1 MVVDIDPRWV
11 AGVSLVSVR
20 VGALFL
26 FAPFLAGLGRM
37 TTIRVLLALA
47 LSVMLTS
54 GAVALPAVRV
64 DMGNLVSAAL
74 AELVTGSVLAF
85 GVFAAFGA
93 FSLAGK
99 ILDVQSGFGIGSV
112 YDPVTRAGAPLFAT
126 LLDMGA
132 VVMFFSMD
140 AHHAVMR
147 GIAFSL
153 QQVPPGTGL
162 EAMPLDAVIRQFG
175 LMFSLGVALM
185 IPVLLML
192 LLVELGLAVVSRALP
207 QMNVIMVM
215 VPAKVAAG
223 LVVLAL
229 TITTLEAPMA
239 KVFGSIFTYWEQA
252 LA

>member
-1 MVVDIDPRWV
+1 MVADIDPRWL
-11 AGVSLVSVR
+11 ASVSLVSLR
-20 VGALFL
+20 VGVLFL
-26 FAPFLAGLGRM
+26 LAPVLAGLGRM
-37 TTIRVLLALA
+37 VTIRVLLTLA
-47 LSVMLTS
+47 LSATFVS

-64 DMGNLVSAAL
+64 DMGNLVAAAV
-74 AELVTGSVLAF
+74 AELVTGGVLAF

-93 FSLAGK
+93 FALAGK

-132 VVMFFSMD
+132 VVMFFGMD
-140 AHHAVMR
+140 AHHALMR

-162 EAMPLDAVIRQFG
+162 DAIPLDAVTRQFG

-185 IPVLLML
+185 VPVLAVL
-192 LLVELGLAVVSRALP
+192 LLVELGLAVVSRVLP

-215 VPAKVAAG
+215 VPAQVAAG

-239 KVFGSIFTYWEQA
+239 KVFASIFTYWERA

>member
-11 AGVSLVSVR
+11 AAVSLVSLR
-20 VGALFL
+20 VGVLFL

-37 TTIRVLLALA
+37 VTIRVLLTFA
-47 LSVMLTS
+47 LSATLTA

-93 FSLAGK
+93 FALAGK
-99 ILDVQSGFGIGSV
+99 VLDVQSGFGIGSV

-132 VVMFFSMD
+132 VVMFFGMD
-140 AHHAVMR
+140 AHHALMR

-162 EAMPLDAVIRQFG
+162 EAVPLDAVTRQFG
-175 LMFSLGVALM
+175 LMFSLGVALI
-185 IPVLLML
+185 IPVLLIL
-192 LLVELGLAVVSRALP
+192 LLVELGLAVVSRVLP

-223 LVVLAL
+223 LVVLAF
-229 TITTLEAPMA
+229 TVTTLEAPMA
-239 KVFGSIFTYWEQA
+239 KVFASIFTYWEQA